1 MADKQYIDIKVV
13 DGGWDVDAGQQPEQC
28 SDLYSIAQDIKHD
41 IMESG
46 LARLLVAERNPVL
59 RADIMLQIEQ
69 KAETD
74 TRIIPGTASATEST
88 AGEIELTAE
97 AYDYSETINIEVTA

>member
-1 MADKQYIDIKVV
+1 
-13 DGGWDVDAGQQPEQC
+13 
-28 SDLYSIAQDIKHD
+28 
-41 IMESG
+41 MESG
-46 LARLLVAERNPVL
+46 LARLLVAERSPVL

-74 TRIIPGTASATEST
+74 TRIIPGTASATETS

-97 AYDYSETINIEVTA
+97 AYDYSQIINIEVTA